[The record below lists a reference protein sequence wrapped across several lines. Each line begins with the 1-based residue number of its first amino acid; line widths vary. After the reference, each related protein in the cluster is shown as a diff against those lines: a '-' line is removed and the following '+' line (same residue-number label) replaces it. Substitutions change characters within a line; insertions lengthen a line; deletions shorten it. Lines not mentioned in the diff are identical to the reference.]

1 MINTLIVKNMKS
13 IKRFILNNGG
23 PLVDYLVKRKY
34 GEHRHHLGNE
44 HKNKIFYV
52 IGQNDEIGGLWWLI
66 NKVLMHLWYAE
77 DKGYCPVI
85 DWQNYKTQYTKPTM
99 FGSENVWEYYFE
111 QPCGYSLN
119 DIKRA
124 NMVII
129 NKQEAAPSDTYY
141 MGQFYDDALRIQKF
155 SQLFKKYVKF
165 NDSSLKYLN
174 SQKNKYLSS
183 NKKVVG
189 VLCRGTDYVLKKPS
203 SHPIQPEPEDVIR
216 DVRQVMQD
224 YSCTHVFLATEDA
237 DILETFKQ
245 EFGNSLMYEEQD
257 RLSKSQI
264 QSDEWLS
271 ITKKRE
277 LDTYDPFISG
287 LKYLT
292 STYILSQCACF
303 ISGRTGGAKG
313 VLIMNSDFEYLKIYD
328 LGVYD

>member
-1 MINTLIVKNMKS
+1 MKTIKS
-13 IKRFILNNGG
+13 IKKFILKNGG

-34 GEHRHHLGNE
+34 GEHRLHLGNE
-44 HKNKIFYV
+44 HKNKVFYV

-77 DKGYCPVI
+77 DKGYLPVV
-85 DWQNYKTQYTKPTM
+85 DWQNYRTQYTKSTM
-99 FGSENVWEYYFE
+99 LGIENVWEYYFE

-119 DIKRA
+119 DIKKA
-124 NMVII
+124 NKVII
-129 NKQEAAPSDTYY
+129 NKQSAAPSDTYY
-141 MGQFYDDALRIQKF
+141 MGQFYDDSQRIHKF
-155 SQLFKKYVKF
+155 SQLFNKYIRF

-183 NKKVVG
+183 DKKVVG

-203 SHPIQPEPEDVIR
+203 THPIQPEPEDVIW
-216 DVRQVMQD
+216 DVRQVMKD
-224 YSCTHVFLATEDA
+224 YACTHVFLATEDA
-237 DILETFKQ
+237 DILKLFQ
-245 EFGNSLMYEEQD
+245 REFGECLMYEEQE

-264 QSDEWLS
+264 LSDEWLS

-277 LDTYDPFISG
+277 FGSVDPVVSG

-292 STYILSQCACF
+292 STYILSHCSCF
-303 ISGRTGGAKG
+303 VSGRTGGAKG
-313 VLIMNSDFEYLKIYD
+313 VLIMNSNFEYLKIYD